1 MGTISIYTHVPALYT
16 KIFKKVAIPTKYPK
30 HFNILLFFIFHFI
43 KEGVYK
49 GMPRSKRKSKR
60 RIRNKKTIPLNLKSL
75 GSDISKY
82 PFVEIE
88 WLDIEGDAGWSDT
101 RALNKLSLP
110 ICVSQGYLTSQKN
123 GITRIFT
130 DYIKTKDKET
140 FETIG
145 NTTII
150 PTSVIQSIKKLS

>member
-1 MGTISIYTHVPALYT
+1 MYSPHPVNN
-16 KIFKKVAIPTKYPK
+16 VAIPTKYPK
-30 HFNILLFFIFHFI
+30 HFNVLLFLFFIFLR
-43 KEGVYK
+43 EGVYK

-82 PFVEIE
+82 PFVVIE

-101 RALNKLSLP
+101 RSLNKLSLP
-110 ICVSQGYLTSQKN
+110 ICVSKGYLVSQKN

-130 DYIKTKDKET
+130 DFIKTKDKET
-140 FETIG
+140 FESIG

-150 PTSVIQSIKKLS
+150 PTSVIQSIKKINN